1 MALNLQIKL
10 IGFIRLLIM
19 IRLETCLKGGTMKIK
34 AIIMLSSM
42 VLAGMMVTVSTL
54 GGDTKR
60 AALEAIVNDYIAA
73 CEAKSA
79 MFESRSKNIRRA
91 AVHAFV
97 RATFCRDSKAVLIDE
112 LVANNVAPKEH
123 TVHHYLNARF
133 NKIVSAGKLAL
144 K

>member
-1 MALNLQIKL
+1 
-10 IGFIRLLIM
+10 
-19 IRLETCLKGGTMKIK
+19 MKIK

-42 VLAGMMVTVSTL
+42 VMAGMVVTISTL
-54 GGDTKR
+54 GGDTNH
-60 AALEAIVNDYIAA
+60 ASLEAIVNDYIAD

-79 MFESRSKNIRRA
+79 MIESRSKNIRRA
-91 AVHAFV
+91 AVQAFV

-133 NKIVSAGKLAL
+133 NKIVRAGKLAL

>member
-1 MALNLQIKL
+1 
-10 IGFIRLLIM
+10 
-19 IRLETCLKGGTMKIK
+19 MKIK

-42 VLAGMMVTVSTL
+42 VMGGMMVTVSTL
-54 GGDTKR
+54 GGDTNR
-60 AALEAIVNDYIAA
+60 AALEVIVNDYIAA

-79 MFESRSKNIRRA
+79 MVKSRSKNIRRV

-97 RATFCRDSKAVLIDE
+97 RATFCRNFKSALIDE

-133 NKIVSAGKLAL
+133 NNIVSAGKLAL

>member
-1 MALNLQIKL
+1 
-10 IGFIRLLIM
+10 
-19 IRLETCLKGGTMKIK
+19 MKIK

-42 VLAGMMVTVSTL
+42 VMAGMMVTVSTL
-54 GGDTKR
+54 GVDTNR
-60 AALEAIVNDYIAA
+60 AALEVIINDYIAA

-79 MFESRSKNIRRA
+79 MFDSRSKNIQRI
-91 AVHAFV
+91 AVNAFV
-97 RATFCRDSKAVLIDE
+97 RATFCRNFKAVLIDE

-133 NKIVSAGKLAL
+133 NKIVSTGELAL

>member
-1 MALNLQIKL
+1 
-10 IGFIRLLIM
+10 
-19 IRLETCLKGGTMKIK
+19 MKIK
-34 AIIMLSSM
+34 AILMLSSM
-42 VLAGMMVTVSTL
+42 VMAGMVVTVSTL
-54 GGDTKR
+54 GGDTNR
-60 AALEAIVNDYIAA
+60 AALEAIANDYIAA

-79 MFESRSKNIRRA
+79 MIESRSKNIRRA
-91 AVHAFV
+91 ALQAFV
-97 RATFCRDSKAVLIDE
+97 RATFCRDSKTVLIEE

>member
-1 MALNLQIKL
+1 
-10 IGFIRLLIM
+10 
-19 IRLETCLKGGTMKIK
+19 MKIK

-42 VLAGMMVTVSTL
+42 VMAGMLVTVSTL
-54 GGDTKR
+54 GGDTNR

-79 MFESRSKNIRRA
+79 LYQSRSKNIQRD

-97 RATFCRDSKAVLIDE
+97 RATFCRNFKAVLIDE

-123 TVHHYLNARF
+123 TVHHYLNSRF
-133 NKIVSAGKLAL
+133 NKIVSIGELAS